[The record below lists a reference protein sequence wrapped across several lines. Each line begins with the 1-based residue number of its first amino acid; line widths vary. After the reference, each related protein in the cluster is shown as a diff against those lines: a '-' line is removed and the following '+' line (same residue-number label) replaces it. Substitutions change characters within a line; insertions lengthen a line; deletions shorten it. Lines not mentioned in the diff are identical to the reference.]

1 MAAYGRDLEAE
12 VPNDVSRSSELPA
25 SRCVDPTVEALS
37 RSVPPSAGGVPRLGI
52 VTDERDLRLTRATQR
67 AVPFDEQ
74 QAIESARVGDEAA
87 FALLVRRYGQPI
99 LSICYASVLNPADAE
114 DLAQEVFFAAWRSLP
129 RFRGDAAFSTWLFT
143 LARNRCV
150 DRARRARVR
159 PQLVAESEHS
169 PAAHHMV
176 DEAPKQLAK
185 AILASAGTLS
195 LPLRQALLLRDVQG
209 LSYEEIAQ
217 LQDVP
222 LGTVR
227 SRIAAARAAVVK
239 SALE

>member
-1 MAAYGRDLEAE
+1 MLR
-12 VPNDVSRSSELPA
+12 
-25 SRCVDPTVEALS
+25 
-37 RSVPPSAGGVPRLGI
+37 I
-52 VTDERDLRLTRATQR
+52 VTGERELESSRAAQR
-67 AVPFDEQ
+67 PVTFDEQ
-74 QAIESARVGDEAA
+74 QAVADAREGDELA

-114 DLAQEVFFAAWRSLP
+114 DLAQEVFLAAWRSLP
-129 RFRGDAAFSTWLFT
+129 RFRGEAAFSTWLFA

-159 PQLVAESEHS
+159 PQIVAENEHA
-169 PAAHHMV
+169 PAAHHTI
-176 DEAPKQLAK
+176 DEEPRHLAK
-185 AILASAGTLS
+185 AILASAATLS
-195 LPLRQALLLRDVQG
+195 LPLRQAMLLRDVQG

-217 LQDVP
+217 FQDVP

-227 SRIAAARAAVVK
+227 SRIAAARTKVAE